1 MLLIDCIRHFLYL
14 VKQLFFTSA
23 VPNLR
28 CQGEYFAPPQQ
39 DAPLPVV
46 LVVHA
51 WDGLGDEVRSK
62 ASRLADQGYIAFAID
77 VHGEGT
83 LHTDFEQVQ
92 EVLAPYLADRAMLLG
107 RLSAAVEAAATI
119 PGADTG
125 RIGVMGYCFGGAC
138 ALDLAR
144 SGGPAIK
151 AAVSF
156 HGLLAGN
163 GLETTPITAPVLVL
177 HGHDDPMVPPEA
189 VLEFEREMTERRAD
203 WQLIAYG
210 HTLHGFTRPAANNPD
225 LGVLYSEKADTRS
238 WQAMLNFLAEV
249 L

>member
-1 MLLIDCIRHFLYL
+1 MHGSIIEYHDGD
-14 VKQLFFTSA
+14 
-23 VPNLR
+23 LR
-28 CQGEYFAPPQQ
+28 CQGEYFTPAN
-39 DAPLPVV
+39 ATGHLPVV

-62 ASRLADQGYIAFAID
+62 AARLAEQGYIAFAID

-83 LHTDFEQVQ
+83 FHTDFDRVQ
-92 EVLAPYLADRAMLLG
+92 EVLAPYLADRAMLLQ
-107 RLSAAVEAAATI
+107 RLMAAVAAAKTI
-119 PGADTG
+119 PGADPD

-163 GLETTPITAPVLVL
+163 GLEATPISAKVLAL

-189 VLEFEREMTERRAD
+189 VLEFEQEMTERGAD
-203 WQLIAYG
+203 WQLTAYG
-210 HTLHGFTRPAANNPD
+210 HTMHGFTRPAANSPD
-225 LGVLYSEKADTRS
+225 RGVLYNANADARS
-238 WQAMLNFLAEV
+238 WQAMLNFFAEV